1 MPINT
6 NVVTT
11 GQFVGKT
18 GTVTF
23 RPYAGAKVPLRVPP
37 RSTVGGKSVPSN
49 VMSQNVSSKSV
60 MRPKGGKRLA
70 AVNKSIVKRKVNR
83 DKLCFKRIKNAKT
96 STADILCNAHFERLL
111 RECLEELNEPNMRM
125 SAAFKADAKVEAQ
138 DWFIGMFEE
147 FGDAAIHRGCV
158 TVCSKDNYY
167 VRHYKGEL
175 DSRAIKKVAIRSN

>member
-6 NVVTT
+6 NVVTA

-70 AVNKSIVKRKVNR
+70 AVNKPIVKRKVNR
-83 DKLCFKRIKNAKT
+83 SKLCFKRIKNAKT

-111 RECLEELNEPNMRM
+111 RELAGR
-125 SAAFKADAKVEAQ
+125 
-138 DWFIGMFEE
+138 
-147 FGDAAIHRGCV
+147 V
-158 TVCSKDNYY
+158 TVCSKDHYY

-175 DSRAIKKVAIRSN
+175 DSRAIKKVAIRGD